1 MVMTP
6 ASRAGRVNAGPPGG
20 NRPSAEIASGRQR
33 KNQRLSVFPR
43 KPSLAQ
49 AVDKEAGARLGAA
62 PSCAT
67 SKEQPMDLYQLI
79 KQDHQKVKRLFER
92 LAEADSGS
100 PSQTRI
106 FAELKR
112 ELELH
117 TTVEEKYFYP
127 ALQQF
132 AQARDLVEEALAE
145 HADVKATLE
154 ELDQG
159 DKEDDAW
166 MEEVSELQQDIEHH
180 VEEEE
185 NAIFPL
191 AAELLDAAQVE
202 AIARD
207 IQKEKAAA
215 QGTA

>member
-1 MVMTP
+1 
-6 ASRAGRVNAGPPGG
+6 
-20 NRPSAEIASGRQR
+20 
-33 KNQRLSVFPR
+33 
-43 KPSLAQ
+43 
-49 AVDKEAGARLGAA
+49 
-62 PSCAT
+62 
-67 SKEQPMDLYQLI
+67 MDLYQLI

-92 LAEADSGS
+92 LAEAETGS

-117 TTVEEKYFYP
+117 SAVEEKYFYP
-127 ALQQF
+127 ALQQHPE
-132 AQARDLVEEALAE
+132 AKDLIEEALEE
-145 HADVKATLE
+145 HGDVKATLE

-159 DKEDDAW
+159 DKEDERWA
-166 MEEVSELQQDIEHH
+166 EELSELQQDVEHH

-185 NAIFPL
+185 NNIFPL
-191 AAELLDAAQVE
+191 AAELLDAEQAE

>member
-1 MVMTP
+1 
-6 ASRAGRVNAGPPGG
+6 
-20 NRPSAEIASGRQR
+20 
-33 KNQRLSVFPR
+33 
-43 KPSLAQ
+43 
-49 AVDKEAGARLGAA
+49 
-62 PSCAT
+62 
-67 SKEQPMDLYQLI
+67 MDLYQLI

-92 LAEADSGS
+92 LAEAESGS

-117 TTVEEKYFYP
+117 STVEEKYFYH
-127 ALQQF
+127 ALQQY
-132 AQARDLVEEALAE
+132 AEAKDLIEEALEE
-145 HADVKATLE
+145 HGDVKATLE

-159 DKEDDAW
+159 EKEDERWA
-166 MEEVSELQQDIEHH
+166 EELSELQQDVEHH

-185 NAIFPL
+185 NTIFPL
-191 AAELLDAAQVE
+191 AAELLDAEQAE

>member
-1 MVMTP
+1 
-6 ASRAGRVNAGPPGG
+6 
-20 NRPSAEIASGRQR
+20 
-33 KNQRLSVFPR
+33 
-43 KPSLAQ
+43 
-49 AVDKEAGARLGAA
+49 
-62 PSCAT
+62 
-67 SKEQPMDLYQLI
+67 MDLYQLI

-92 LAEADSGS
+92 LAEADSGT
-100 PSQTRI
+100 PSQARL

-127 ALQQF
+127 ALQQYRE
-132 AQARDLVEEALAE
+132 AKGLIEEAFEE
-145 HADVKATLE
+145 HGDVKATLE

-159 DKEDDAW
+159 DKEDEGWA
-166 MEEVSELQQDIEHH
+166 EELSELQQDVEHH

-191 AAELLDAAQVE
+191 AAELLDAEQAD
-202 AIARD
+202 AIARN

-215 QGTA
+215 Q

>member
-1 MVMTP
+1 
-6 ASRAGRVNAGPPGG
+6 
-20 NRPSAEIASGRQR
+20 
-33 KNQRLSVFPR
+33 
-43 KPSLAQ
+43 
-49 AVDKEAGARLGAA
+49 
-62 PSCAT
+62 
-67 SKEQPMDLYQLI
+67 MDLFQLI

-117 TTVEEKYFYP
+117 ATVEEKYFYP

-132 AQARDLVEEALAE
+132 AEARDLIEEALEE
-145 HADVKATLE
+145 HADIRATLE

-166 MEEVSELQQDIEHH
+166 ADELSELQQDVVHH

-185 NAIFPL
+185 NSILPL

-202 AIARD
+202 AIALD
-207 IQKEKAAA
+207 VQKEKAAA